1 MTLKLHYRSFASP
14 LFRVFSVLLAVAVL
28 LASFP
33 TSTLANPTAQA
44 GLPGIDPGDPHRF
57 VMDGQPWYPSGY
69 YPNIAALTHDQT
81 DYDGYYK
88 NLIDK
93 LAANRINYMRAV
105 FNMGQPYNNAMD
117 IYQRTGPG
125 NAADGKPKFDLTKF
139 NQNYFDYWRKVITY
153 ARSKGIVVQ
162 LVLFDSWHNKQT
174 VAWDNGGGLV
184 WGMKFD
190 FYNGTNNINGLNAA
204 TVSDWHSP
212 SHPVFDYQ
220 KEVIRKAVDNLG
232 DLPNIVYEI
241 SNENYYNQNWEL
253 QLADFLTDY
262 EKSKGFPRHLVM
274 PRDLPNHDNAGAK
287 EVDPVKSHKE
297 LVNNFSKN
305 KPLIADNDGGGELD
319 PAGRRKRAWA
329 VLTAGAHMS
338 YFHAGM
344 AELSELNKPA
354 TDEGMRY
361 IGMVQKF
368 LSDLSVDLRD
378 MRPSDNLV
386 TNGAWALAKSGERY
400 IVYLASGG
408 STTVSNLPSGYT
420 ATWFNP
426 RDGSSLQAGGGPTF
440 TAPDGMDWVLYIVK
454 SNTTPPTSTPPPNSG
469 QGEVKINFQPAG
481 ASTPNGFLADT
492 GAAFG
497 DRGNGYRY
505 GWSQDNSGHARE
517 LNSPEAP
524 DKAYDTLNYLD
535 RGGNLIWEIELPN
548 GSYAVRLVSGDPV
561 NYNLTLRIR
570 AEDSLLLSAIPS
582 KQAPWAEA
590 DVIVEVKDGRLTL
603 SNGKNPL
610 NNAVNFIEIRPMGS
624 TGQQPGPQATPRPDE
639 TNRIYLPAMGNG
651 S

>member
-1 MTLKLHYRSFASP
+1 MTRSLHHQIFVSP
-14 LFRVFSVLLAVAVL
+14 LFRVFSVLLAVAML

-33 TSTLANPTAQA
+33 TPALANPTAQA
-44 GLPGIDPGDPHRF
+44 GLPGIDPNDPHRF

-81 DYDGYYK
+81 DYNGYYK
-88 NLIDK
+88 TLIDK
-93 LAANRINYMRAV
+93 LAANRINYLRAV

-117 IYQRTGPG
+117 LYQRTGPG

-162 LVLFDSWHNKQT
+162 LVLLDSWHNKQT
-174 VAWDNGGGLV
+174 IAWDNGGGLV

-190 FYNGTNNINGLNAA
+190 YYNGTNNINGLNTAN
-204 TVSDWHSP
+204 VNEWHSP

-241 SNENYYNQNWEL
+241 SNENYYNDKWEL

-287 EVDPVKSHKE
+287 EVDPVKTHKVM
-297 LVNNFSKN
+297 VNNFSKN
-305 KPLIADNDGGGELD
+305 KPLIADNDGGGDLD

-338 YFHAGM
+338 YFHGGM
-344 AELSELNKPA
+344 AELSELNKPE
-354 TDEGMRY
+354 TGEGMRY

-368 LSDLSVDLRD
+368 LSDFSVDLRG

-400 IVYLASGG
+400 IVYLGSGG
-408 STTVSNLPSGYT
+408 STNVSNLPSDYT

-426 RDGSSLQAGGGPTF
+426 RDGSSQPAGSGPGF
-440 TAPDGMDWVLYIVK
+440 TAPDGKDWVLYIK
-454 SNTTPPTSTPPPNSG
+454 GNGAQNPDPTPSNPSPGSG
-469 QGEVKINFQPAG
+469 QGVVRINFQPAG
-481 ASTPNGFLADT
+481 ASTPSGFLADT
-492 GAAFG
+492 GSAFG

-505 GWSQDNSGHARE
+505 GWSADNSAHARE
-517 LNSPEAP
+517 LNSPASP

-535 RGGNLIWEIELPN
+535 RGGDLIWEIELPN
-548 GSYAVRLVSGDPV
+548 GTYAVRLVSGDPASSDC
-561 NYNLTLRIR
+561 TIRIR

-582 KQAPWAEA
+582 TQAPWAEVNA
-590 DVIVEVKDGRLTL
+590 IVEVNDGRLTL
-603 SNGKNPL
+603 SNGKNPV
-610 NNAVNFIEIRPMGS
+610 NNAVNFIEIRPDGYI
-624 TGQQPGPQATPRPDE
+624 GPSPDQ
-639 TNRIYLPAMGNG
+639 TNQLYLPAIGKG
-651 S
+651 SR